1 MDYDD
6 IDDYDED
13 YSIIDIDNN
22 WLNGNMDSYKTNFD
36 SDSDINEYNY
46 NSNTNYNCDRSIEH
60 DNWSTVT
67 EYKSSRHSDI
77 QSNNHL
83 LELVNN
89 KLKALESI
97 DRPVMYT
104 KVERKGNSL
113 IDLFEKMKSLDSP
126 LEKERDLE
134 LHHRSPSVKTMIDNW
149 HNTQKSNLIS
159 TDIPINDIYKR

>member
-1 MDYDD
+1 METNLLITL
-6 IDDYDED
+6 ID
-13 YSIIDIDNN
+13 
-22 WLNGNMDSYKTNFD
+22 KFA
-36 SDSDINEYNY
+36 
-46 NSNTNYNCDRSIEH
+46 
-60 DNWSTVT
+60 
-67 EYKSSRHSDI
+67 
-77 QSNNHL
+77 
-83 LELVNN
+83 NN